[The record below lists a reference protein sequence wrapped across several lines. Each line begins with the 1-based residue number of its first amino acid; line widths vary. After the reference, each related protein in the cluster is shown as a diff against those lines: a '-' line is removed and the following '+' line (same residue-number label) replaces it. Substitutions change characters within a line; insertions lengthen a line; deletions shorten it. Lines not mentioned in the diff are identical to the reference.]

1 MTSFLRADR
10 SRAVAAWL
18 LVVAALVLAMVVLG
32 GTTRLTGSGLSITQW
47 KPLSGVLPPLS
58 EADWKQAFAGY
69 REIPQFRL
77 VNPTMTLEQFKFIY
91 WWEWAHRF
99 LARMLGAVFLIPFA
113 WFAIRRQLPRR
124 LWWQFA
130 VII

>member
-18 LVVAALVLAMVVLG
+18 LVVAALVLGMVVLG

-47 KPLSGVLPPLS
+47 KPISGALPPLS

-69 REIPQFRL
+69 QAIPQFRF
-77 VNPTMTLEQFKFIY
+77 VNPAMTLEQFRFIY

-99 LARMLGAVFLIPFA
+99 LAR
-113 WFAIRRQLPRR
+113 
-124 LWWQFA
+124 
-130 VII
+130 